1 MIHSLSF
8 QVLGCLAAL
17 FIFTAVPPGARA
29 EMPPS
34 AYESMQKESPE
45 ALTIQVL
52 SVKISTTDEPER
64 KVLAIAADAKVAA
77 VQRSASGLKPGDTIR
92 ISYQVFDYKEG
103 IAGPGKPK
111 TLEEGK
117 SYSAF
122 LSKNEKEGYYRLAAM
137 GQSFTEVAKAA
148 PDTTPTAAELPQWR
162 GQYEGDS
169 EFSTQIIKTQESW
182 SRFWSRLSRPMPQA
196 LDDSREMAVF
206 IAVGERPTGGFSATV
221 GDGKL
226 VVVYADGKPSP
237 ETS

>member
-1 MIHSLSF
+1 MFHSLSF

-45 ALTIQVL
+45 ALTIEVL

-64 KVLAIAADAKVAA
+64 KIFEIAAHAKVAA
-77 VQRSASGLKPGDTIR
+77 VQRSASGLKPSDTIR
-92 ISYQVFDYKEG
+92 ISYRVFNYKQS
-103 IAGPGKPK
+103 IVGPGEPK
-111 TLEEGK
+111 ILEEGK

-122 LSKNEKEGYYRLAAM
+122 LSKNEKEGNYILAAI
-137 GQSFTEVAKAA
+137 GQSFTEAREAA
-148 PDTTPTAAELPQWR
+148 PAVAPNADQLPQWR

-196 LDDSREMAVF
+196 LDESREMAVF
-206 IAVGERPTGGFSATV
+206 IAVGERPTGGF
-221 GDGKL
+221 
-226 VVVYADGKPSP
+226 KPRV
-237 ETS
+237 